1 MKIDRQ
7 IGILSILLQRERVT
21 AAELAEKYEVSRRT
35 IVRDVEDLNRAGIPI
50 QTMQG
55 QNGGIS
61 IMKDY
66 KIDRTVLF
74 SSEMQAILS
83 GLWSLDSVSDTS
95 FYRQLMEKLSA
106 NHVDVSDVDNPII
119 IDLSM
124 WDKSM
129 VSNKIELIKE
139 AIWCREQIAFTYFSP
154 SREGKRVI
162 EPYHLIFQWSSWYV
176 WGYCTMR
183 KDYRMFKLT
192 RITDLKSTGVRC
204 EEREVP
210 IYTCDK
216 LRHTRGNVEVV
227 VRFDPEVKWR
237 LIDEWGR
244 EHLEEDAE
252 ENIILHITWEN
263 AESLYSW
270 ILTFGDKAEILSPEI
285 YRKEFAEIVKK
296 IQNRYKM

>member
-129 VSNKIELIKE
+129 VSNKIEQIKE
-139 AIWCREQIAFTYFSP
+139 AIRRHEQIAFNYFSP
-154 SREGKRVI
+154 SGEGKRVI

-192 RITDLKSTGVRC
+192 RITDLKLTGVRC

-216 LRHTRGNVEVV
+216 LRHTRGTVEVV
-227 VRFDPEVKWR
+227 VQFAPEVKWR

-252 ENIILHITWEN
+252 GNIILHITWEN

-270 ILTFGDKAEILSPEI
+270 ILSFGDNAEILSPEI